1 MTIYL
6 IVRELANPSSG
17 LSAEEQHAMFRLLQ
31 DVLKQKDRLE
41 QQMKDLTAQNNSL
54 ETHILEIKASIKTQN
69 EVPPQILL
77 QRPIILHDALGRI
90 APFHLEFISS
100 VEALLA
106 VLKIR
111 FKNVGLKKVTLLE
124 FELRERKQQ
133 KQIILQAPWET
144 VFMVWCMST
153 LFTCNNALS

>member
-1 MTIYL
+1 
-6 IVRELANPSSG
+6 V
-17 LSAEEQHAMFRLLQ
+17 EEQHAMFRLLQ
-31 DVLKQKDRLE
+31 GTLKQKDRLE
-41 QQMKDLTAQNNSL
+41 QQMKDLMAQNKSL
-54 ETHILEIKASIKTQN
+54 ETHILEIKAAVKIQN

-77 QRPIILHDALGRI
+77 QRPVVLNDALGRI

-111 FKNVGLKKVTLLE
+111 FKNVGLKKISLLE
-124 FELRERKQQ
+124 FELRERRQQ

-144 VFMVWCMST
+144 VFMVGAHEHYSHT
-153 LFTCNNALS
+153 LH